1 MADTT
6 FTEMGQA
13 LDAASQSREST
24 NSVSSGMESSAP
36 AQEKGSGSEG
46 PSTPV
51 VTGGGG
57 QPPKTETSP
66 SASDDK
72 QGNPPSTQKD
82 SRSPDDKDIAERKQR
97 NQWFA
102 QQRIARRE
110 ERKRRFEE
118 QRERLQREHDTFA
131 DKDGQ
136 NYNEQMAL
144 VKQDQIRELEIQQ
157 VREAQEEWEREAYE
171 LFSPEDAR
179 TFIEDTKRLGDWLNS
194 NEPELLSYLDRP
206 YGKLMLKGWMDKIA
220 KNRELAD
227 KWESLN
233 SFEKYKIIDKYY
245 SQLEKFGEDYAA
257 GKVGIDGK
265 PTGTQPPA
273 PQGQDGQQNRTGQ
286 QNPAQTAQVPNAPVP
301 GSGRDTNTMPPSNN
315 FGLMLQDA
323 INKRR
328 N

>member
-13 LDAASQSREST
+13 LDAASQSRDTS
-24 NSVSSGMESSAP
+24 NSVSSGNSTPSSA
-36 AQEKGSGSEG
+36 QGQGTGSEG
-46 PSTPV
+46 PESSV
-51 VTGGGG
+51 SNGGGG

-66 SASDDK
+66 SASEDK
-72 QGNPPSTQKD
+72 QGNPPTKQPD
-82 SRSPDDKDIAERKQR
+82 TRTPDDKDAAERKQR

-102 QQRIARRE
+102 QQRIAKRA

-118 QRERLQREHDTFA
+118 QRERLQREHDAFA

-136 NYNEQMAL
+136 DYNEQMAL

-171 LFSPEDAR
+171 LFSPEDAKS
-179 TFIEDTKRLGDWLNS
+179 FIDDTKRLGDWLN
-194 NEPELLSYLDRP
+194 NKEPELLSYLDRP
-206 YGKLMLKGWMDKIA
+206 YGKLMLKGWIDKIA
-220 KNRELAD
+220 KNGELAD

-233 SFEKYKIIDKYY
+233 PFEKYKIIDKYY

-257 GKVGIDGK
+257 GKVDITGK
-265 PTGTQPPA
+265 PVGKQAPAQQATQSQQPTQP
-273 PQGQDGQQNRTGQ
+273 
-286 QNPAQTAQVPNAPVP
+286 QTQTPNVPNAPVP

-328 N
+328 T